1 MMPRMATRGPARA
14 IVGTVL
20 SVWLVG
26 PGAGAGL
33 VGRYGLMLAWI
44 AAFAAAVV
52 ASTLSVWLLVL
63 PLAVWI
69 AAVIRAYPTVRA
81 ADRAGART
89 SVIGIVTAFVLN
101 LAVAIVVRATAVE
114 AFRIPSSAM
123 EPTLVIGDH
132 LVINKFIYGIRIP
145 FTTTKLLEWRKPH
158 RGEVIVFI
166 QPCEPDRDYIKRV
179 IATAGQTVEV
189 RCNVVYVDGKPIESR
204 LIRGEGCT
212 YDDQDE
218 TTLRWAERNCSEY
231 VERVDGHEYHTYH
244 DTGRPLR
251 DERLAREGGLL
262 SGDPR
267 DFPLLDRANLPPSC
281 SLQPDG
287 LPVGTHNQK
296 PGEIKVTKEH
306 AGACEP
312 QMHYIVP
319 PGHVFV
325 MGDHRNNS
333 NDSRYWGSVPIENI
347 KGKAFGIW
355 FSVGRAGARWARFGG
370 FQ

>member
-1 MMPRMATRGPARA
+1 
-14 IVGTVL
+14 
-20 SVWLVG
+20 
-26 PGAGAGL
+26 
-33 VGRYGLMLAWI
+33 MLAWI
-44 AAFAAAVV
+44 AAFAAALV
-52 ASTLSVWLLVL
+52 ACMLSVWLLVL

-101 LAVAIVVRATAVE
+101 LAVAIFVRAMAVE

-132 LVINKFIYGIRIP
+132 LFINKFIYGIRIP

-179 IATAGQTVEV
+179 IATAGQTVEI
-189 RCNVVYVDGKPIESR
+189 RCNVVYVDGKPVESR

-218 TTLRWAERNCSEY
+218 TTLRWSERDCSEY

-244 DTGRPLR
+244 DMGRPLR

-262 SGDPR
+262 SGDSR
-267 DFPLLDRANLPPSC
+267 DFPMLDRPHVPPSC
-281 SLQPDG
+281 PIQADG
-287 LPVGTHNQK
+287 RPSGTHDQE
-296 PGEIKVTKEH
+296 PGEIVVTKQN
-306 AGACEP
+306 AGACEL
-312 QMHYIVP
+312 QMHYVVP
-319 PGHVFV
+319 KDHVFV
-325 MGDHRNNS
+325 LGDNRSNS
-333 NDSRYWGSVPIENI
+333 NDSRYWGSVPVAQI
-347 KGKAFGIW
+347 KGKALGIW
-355 FSVGRAGARWARFGG
+355 FSDGHVGVRWDRLGSFE
-370 FQ
+370 